1 MKRLMILPV
10 LRVASG
16 SISRSV
22 LAGSAPATAPT
33 PAPAAVLQRMD
44 GFLPLS
50 WDEKNGKL
58 MLEISRFGEEM
69 IYQVSLP
76 AGVGSNPLGLD
87 RGELGQTHI
96 IRFDRVGPRVLM
108 VEPNYKYRA
117 ITSDPAERHA
127 VEDSFA
133 QSILAGFKVESMNG
147 NTVTVDA
154 TDFFLSDGHN
164 VARRLRDAQQ
174 GSYSLDRNRSALY
187 LPRTKSFP
195 RNTEVEATLT
205 FVTSDK
211 PGALISGVTPVP
223 DVVTIRE
230 HHSFVSL
237 PEPGY
242 KPRRV
247 DPRVGMFGVEIYD
260 YASPFTG
267 PLE

>member
-133 QSILAGFKVESMNG
+133 QSILAGFKVGSIPASACSAWRSTTTPVRSPDRSRRGGSHVIVWKRRTRMRRSPSRSG
-147 NTVTVDA
+147 RSSITWTTV
-154 TDFFLSDGHN
+154 
-164 VARRLRDAQQ
+164 R
-174 GSYSLDRNRSALY
+174 RNRSAARSSKGLRGGTPHSRPRDFATRFRSRSY
-187 LPRTKSFP
+187 PRTPIRWTS
-195 RNTEVEATLT
+195 ATT
-205 FVTSDK
+205 
-211 PGALISGVTPVP
+211 
-223 DVVTIRE
+223 
-230 HHSFVSL
+230 
-237 PEPGY
+237 
-242 KPRRV
+242 
-247 DPRVGMFGVEIYD
+247 
-260 YASPFTG
+260 
-267 PLE
+267 